1 MDTISQLLKTF
12 RLQAEVFHNAK
23 YCTAFNIDT
32 TVSGKAAFHI
42 VSEGRAWLINGNGA
56 GDPVELHAG
65 DLVLFPRAGKHR
77 MVDTPETAAGLNA
90 GGAQPFD
97 EVADQSGA
105 GLVCGYLEFDHPSSN
120 PLLDALPDSVVVR
133 RVDRPDDCGVCEIL
147 SLLIRESVSD
157 KPGVQ
162 VTLNRLCD
170 VVFVLLM
177 REYLDAGG
185 ETGLGA
191 ALADKRIARSL
202 NALHGELGADWSVEA
217 LAQIAAMSRAGF
229 AARFKEVLGVSPVA
243 YLTTAR
249 MQAAY
254 RWLRDNHEP
263 VATVA
268 ARTGYATEAAFAKAF
283 KRELGVSPGAVR
295 KDGEREARV
304 AEAN

>member
-1 MDTISQLLKTF
+1 MDAISHLLKTF

-32 TVSGKAAFHI
+32 TVSGKAAFHV
-42 VSEGRAWLINGNGA
+42 VSEGRAWLVDGKRDA
-56 GDPVELHAG
+56 EPVELHAG
-65 DLVLFPRAGKHR
+65 DLVLFPRAGAHR
-77 MVDTPETAAGLNA
+77 MVDSPETLAALNA
-90 GGAQPFD
+90 GGARPFE
-97 EVADQSGA
+97 EVKQQEGA

-120 PLLDALPDSVVVR
+120 PLLDVLPDSVVVR
-133 RVDRPDDCGVCEIL
+133 GVDRPDDCGVCELL
-147 SLLIRESVSD
+147 SLLVRESVSD

-177 REYLDAGG
+177 REYLANGG
-185 ETGLGA
+185 DVGLGA
-191 ALADKRIARSL
+191 ALADKRIGRSL
-202 NALHGELGADWSVEA
+202 NALHDDLAADWSVEA

-254 RWLRDNHEP
+254 RWLKDNHEP
-263 VATVA
+263 VASVA

-295 KDGEREARV
+295 KDGEREARL
-304 AEAN
+304 AEH